1 MGLMCGMW
9 KRRTKRSGRRENIHL
24 ILSGSGGITW
34 ECKIFMEKD
43 VREWKKMYVIGV
55 ILMED
60 G

>member
-1 MGLMCGMW
+1 MW
-9 KRRTKRSGRRENIHL
+9 KRRTKRSGRREKIHL
-24 ILSGSGGITW
+24 ILGGSGGITW

-43 VREWKKMYVIGV
+43 VREWKMMYVIGV